1 MTQTDTTVIG
11 IDLGGTK
18 VAMGR
23 IRNGEIE
30 HRVKHDVPAQ
40 EDRDTVL
47 SVVMEA
53 ITEVMTPEVS
63 GIGCGV
69 PSVVDVTEGI
79 VREVGNIPSW
89 KAVPLKAEIE
99 QRFGVPAAI
108 DNDANVFAL
117 GEFVFGAGKDHKHL
131 VGITLG
137 TGLGAGVIVDGRLL
151 HGANCGVGELGKT
164 ARRGMRLEDWCASS
178 YFPREWNASAGE
190 LHRRARDGDPH
201 ALEIFGHYGDELSE
215 AIMRTLY
222 VYDPQII
229 VLGGS
234 ISTAFDLFE
243 PRMRAGLEAFAYP
256 HIIDRVVLE
265 PSRLEHAAVLGAAA
279 LAMQAKRT
287 TSPTISSATTSP
299 APPY

>member
-1 MTQTDTTVIG
+1 MKSIEKPVIG
-11 IDLGGTK
+11 VDLGGTK
-18 VAMGR
+18 VAAGR
-23 IRNGEIE
+23 VREGELMQL
-30 HRVKHDVPAQ
+30 VKHSVPAQ
-40 EDRDTVL
+40 EDKETVL
-47 SVVMEA
+47 AVVMDA
-53 ITEVMTPEVS
+53 IAEVMSPEVVA
-63 GIGCGV
+63 IGCGV
-69 PSVVDVTEGI
+69 PSVVDVADGV

-89 KAVPLKAEIE
+89 KAVPLRAELE
-99 QRFGVPAAI
+99 QRFGIPVAI

-117 GEFVFGAGKDHKHL
+117 GEFVFGAGKDHQHL

-164 ARRGMRLEDWCASS
+164 ARKGMRLEDWCAST

-201 ALEIFGHYGDELSE
+201 AIEVFGHYGEELSE
-215 AIMRTLY
+215 AIKRALY

-243 PRMRAGLEAFAYP
+243 DRMRRGLDDFAYP
-256 HIIDRVVLE
+256 HIIDRALIEKSGLE
-265 PSRLEHAAVLGAAA
+265 NAPVLGAAA
-279 LAMQAKRT
+279 LATQAR
-287 TSPTISSATTSP
+287 A
-299 APPY
+299 AG

>member
-1 MTQTDTTVIG
+1 MNSIDKPVIG
-11 IDLGGTK
+11 VDLGGTK
-18 VAMGR
+18 VATGR
-23 IRNGEIE
+23 VRNGEIE
-30 HRVKHDVPAQ
+30 HRVKYDVPAH
-40 EDRDTVL
+40 ENRGTVL
-47 SVVMEA
+47 SVVMDA
-53 ITEVMTPEVS
+53 INEVMTPDVAA
-63 GIGCGV
+63 IGCGV

-89 KAVPLKAEIE
+89 KSVPLKAELE
-99 QRFGVPAAI
+99 HRFDIPAAI

-117 GEFVFGAGKDHKHL
+117 GEFVFGAGKDHQHL

-164 ARRGMRLEDWCASS
+164 AHKEMRLEDWCAST
-178 YFPREWNASAGE
+178 YFTREWNASAGE
-190 LHRRARDGDPH
+190 IHRRARDGDPH

-215 AIMRTLY
+215 VIMRTLY

-256 HIIDRVVLE
+256 HIIDRVLLE

-279 LAMQAKRT
+279 LAKQSKRT
-287 TSPTISSATTSP
+287 TG
-299 APPY
+299 